1 MAITIA
7 VSGKGG
13 SGKTTLAAL
22 IIKELVAHNSGAV
35 LAVDADPNACL
46 GLTLGVEGTG
56 IVADLREQ
64 ARSKEPSNT
73 GMDRLSSFE
82 YGLNGVIAEA
92 KGFDLITMGRPEG
105 PDCYCAANNMM
116 RKFLD
121 KLGSQYA
128 FVVLD
133 NEAGM
138 EHLSRRT
145 TNNVDLLFVVAEP
158 SPIGRVTVKRIVELC
173 ASLPIS
179 IKQMGVAWNRSDQT
193 DTVDGIASL
202 GCIPYDRALLDASM
216 QGKTVFELDTDNP
229 ASMAVR
235 AMLQTHLQL
244 AGTLKS

>member
-22 IIKELVAHNSGAV
+22 IIKELIAHEKGAV
-35 LAVDADPNACL
+35 LGVDADPNACL
-46 GLTLGVEGTG
+46 GLTLGVEVKG
-56 IVADLREQ
+56 IVADLREK

-73 GMDRLSSFE
+73 GMDRISTFE
-82 YGLNGVIAEA
+82 YGLNEVIEEA
-92 KGFDLITMGRPEG
+92 RGFDLITMGRPEG

-121 KLGSQYA
+121 KLNSQYA

-145 TNNVDLLFVVAEP
+145 TNNVDLLFVIAEP
-158 SPIGRVTVKRIVELC
+158 SPIGRVTVKRIVDLC
-173 ASLPIS
+173 ASLPID
-179 IKQMGVAWNRSDQT
+179 IKRMGVVWNRTDKA
-193 DTVDGIASL
+193 DTVDGIANL
-202 GCIPYDRALLDASM
+202 GCIPYDQALVDASM
-216 QGKTVFELDTDNP
+216 QGRTVFELDADNP
-229 ASMAVR
+229 SSVAVR
-235 AMLQTHLQL
+235 TMLQTHLNL
-244 AGTLKS
+244 AGALKT